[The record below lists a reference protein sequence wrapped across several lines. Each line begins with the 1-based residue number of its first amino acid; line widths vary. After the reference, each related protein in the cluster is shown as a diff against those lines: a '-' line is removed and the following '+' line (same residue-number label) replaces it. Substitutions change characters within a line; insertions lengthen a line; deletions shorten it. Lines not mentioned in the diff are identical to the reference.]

1 MPVWTTLDAQPP
13 RIIAHR
19 GASGLRP
26 EHTLEGYRLA
36 IESGCDVIEPDLV
49 ASRDGVLLARHER
62 ELSRSTDVRSR
73 AEWSTRANADSPP
86 PQHWYTD
93 EHDYQSLSLLR
104 AIQPFPRRSKAYDGQ
119 FAIPTFDQVIALAAE
134 RWQHG
139 LPLAIYPELKD
150 PALLLQRG
158 IDIAALLIAALQRH
172 GLTAAQQLPGQ
183 SDRCWVQCFELEPL
197 QRVHTACGLPV
208 FALHDALSVA
218 ALRQL
223 SVSAP
228 WLSGVALSK
237 AALIGATAV
246 PGLVELAHQLGW
258 QVHVWTLRD
267 DAVLGGFA
275 NVDAEYAELFALGVD
290 ALFCDFPD
298 SALRARQR
306 WTCSPETPA

>member
-1 MPVWTTLDAQPP
+1 MPAWTTLDAKPP

-36 IESGCDVIEPDLV
+36 IESGCDVIEPDIV
-49 ASRDGVLLARHER
+49 VSRDGVLLARHER
-62 ELSRSTDVRSR
+62 ELSRSTDVLSR
-73 AEWSTRANADSPP
+73 AAWSTAAAGDLPP
-86 PQHWYTD
+86 KHWYAE
-93 EHDYQSLSLLR
+93 EHDYLSLSDLR
-104 AIQPFPRRSKAYDGQ
+104 AIQPFPRRSKDFDGQ
-119 FAIPTFDQVIALAAE
+119 FAIPTFDQVIALAALS
-134 RWQHG
+134 WQRG

-150 PALLLQRG
+150 PALLLKRG
-158 IDIAALLIAALQRH
+158 IDIAALLIDALQRH
-172 GLTAAQQLPGQ
+172 DLTAAQRLPGQ

-197 QRVHTACGLPV
+197 QRVHAACGVPV
-208 FALHDALSVA
+208 FALFEALSVS
-218 ALRQL
+218 ALQAL

-237 AALIGATAV
+237 SSLVGTAAV
-246 PGLVELAHQLGW
+246 PGLVATAHQLGW

-275 NVDAEYAELFALGVD
+275 DVDAEYAALFALGVD

-306 WTCSPETPA
+306 WTCSLETPE